1 MSKSWSDTLSR
12 AGKIVGG
19 YVSPIAEAAREKVD
33 NFLDE
38 VEGKEAPK
46 APRVEPTLVAKKQT
60 KHKVTFNKVE
70 KEIMNLSKAQ
80 VVTTGERLNLSKAFG
95 SKFTKPVV
103 GLEWNPKA
111 GIVVDCDLSIIL
123 LDADGNIIPGAKAAG
138 QPNCLAFYGNQ
149 EIEGVKLYGDNL
161 TGDDEETSC
170 PTGCDE
176 QADID
181 FDALPANAAQAV
193 VVATTHSEA
202 ANSTPEKPIKGTAIP
217 FGRAAKPRIII
228 FEETAK
234 GEYDP
239 KITYELDEEN
249 STATAVEVAKFYKR
263 NGEWIYTS
271 MGDEKGTDAFGLQAM
286 LDTYGIKG

>member
-1 MSKSWSDTLSR
+1 MSKSWSSTLGR
-12 AGKIVGG
+12 VGKM
-19 YVSPIAEAAREKVD
+19 VSDAVAPIADKALEKVD
-33 NFLDE
+33 GFLDE

-60 KHKVTFNKVE
+60 KRKVLFNKEE
-70 KEIMNLSKAQ
+70 KKIMNLSKAQ

-95 SKFTKPVV
+95 VNFTKPVV
-103 GLEWNPKA
+103 GLEWNTKS
-111 GIVVDCDLSIIL
+111 GIVVDCDLSIVL
-123 LDADGNIIPGAKAAG
+123 LDADGNIIPGVKAAG

-149 EIEGVKLYGDNL
+149 DLPGVHLYADNL
-161 TGDDEETSC
+161 TGDDEETDC

-181 FDALPANAAQAV
+181 FEKLDSRVAQV
-193 VVATTHSEA
+193 VIVASTHSEA
-202 ANSTPEKPIKGTAIP
+202 ENSTPENPIKGKAIP
-217 FGRAAKPRIII
+217 FGRAAKPRVII
-228 FEETAK
+228 FNYEGAYE
-234 GEYDP
+234 P

-286 LDTYGIKG
+286 LDTYKITG